1 MTPQDPQ
8 SPLNDQSAASQPGA
22 DLNAQIP
29 PTYAPGA
36 AAAPSTGS
44 PLQDAVNAQLNS
56 APMVDSAAPAPV
68 AAPTSV
74 VAPADPAAAAV
85 EAHIAE
91 PEPNPMA
98 GFTDPVVAAAPVAP
112 VVPAVAPASM
122 DTVPVAPQP
131 IAPEPAPIAPAPM
144 PTQAY
149 DPSQDVGVGAPA
161 SSYPSAPE
169 PLPPNPLEMDAA
181 TAPPAPFLPEQPIAA
196 IPVAVPAPMPEPAP
210 TAAPMAPE
218 PMPVAP
224 AMPEPAPVASESAF
238 GQQFVDP
245 AAGAGMA
252 PGVAAPVDPAMAA
265 TDPTLQSMLDDPAAN
280 PAVGVDPY
288 SDPALMAA
296 ASSSSGK
303 AKGGK
308 GIFMA
313 VGIGAAVLIFGIIVL
328 ALILGRKP
336 TTEVPADS
344 LSGDQEQSQSTST
357 EPTITVPE
365 GYTAIVKE
373 CYEFGLPTDNT
384 VPTDDISCKLDATFG
399 AQGVSTI
406 AVLPSITA
414 YEDLEKAV
422 VASKEANKITTANT
436 VSERQITLGGFDAT
450 EVVFNAGTTEA
461 PQNKTMIVVVLKE
474 SKYKLDGEK
483 ITSFEINMT
492 STDEFTKA
500 AVSTLESTWS
510 WK

>member
-8 SPLNDQSAASQPGA
+8 SPLNDQNAAPQQPGA

-29 PTYAPGA
+29 PTYAPGGA
-36 AAAPSTGS
+36 TAPSTGS

-56 APMVDSAAPAPV
+56 APMVDSAAPTPV
-68 AAPTSV
+68 AAPMPV

-85 EAHIAE
+85 EAHIAD

-98 GFTDPVVAAAPVAP
+98 GFTDPTVAAAPVAP
-112 VVPAVAPASM
+112 VMPAVAAPT
-122 DTVPVAPQP
+122 DTVSVAPQP

-196 IPVAVPAPMPEPAP
+196 APAAVPAPMPEPAP
-210 TAAPMAPE
+210 MVAPMGPE

-224 AMPEPAPVASESAF
+224 TMPEPAPAAPEPAF

-252 PGVAAPVDPAMAA
+252 PVDPAMAG

-280 PAVGVDPY
+280 PAAGVDPY

-344 LSGDQEQSQSTST
+344 LSGDQEQSQSVST

-384 VPTDDISCKLDATFG
+384 VPTDDTSCKLDATFG

-406 AVLPSITA
+406 AVLPSITV

-422 VASKEANKITTANT
+422 VASKEANKITAANT
-436 VSERQITLGGFDAT
+436 VSERQITLGGFDAK

-461 PQNKTMIVVVLKE
+461 PQNKTMVVVVLKD

-492 STDEFTKA
+492 SSDEFTKA